1 MIFGR
6 LLKDKIHSAFDGA
19 QPGKSLAGL
28 CLKLLADQKET
39 WPVLREGY
47 EALRQV
53 RERSV
58 LYPGFSVLLQHNPG
72 RIMSTLAAVG
82 EQDTNER
89 PCFLCL
95 HRLLE
100 GQKGVLYR
108 DEYLILC
115 NPMPVFSAHFTIAH
129 LDHRPQSISGHV
141 DTFLRLM
148 ADFGS
153 SWTILYNGPKCGA
166 SAPDHFHF
174 QAVPSGRMPIEKEIQ
189 NKDRLALIARKD
201 GVVFYQARDVG
212 REVIILEGDNPTAVE
227 SAFTSFL
234 HALSKVLSAGEEPM
248 INVAGSYEQTT
259 WRLIVFPR
267 RKHRPDAFFR
277 ERDARIAVS
286 PAVIEMG
293 GVLVTPFVRDFE
305 RLDTAAVE
313 SIYEEVSLEAKS
325 VKSAIDAIGQTG

>member
-1 MIFGR
+1 
-6 LLKDKIHSAFDGA
+6 LLKDKIHSTFDGA

-47 EALRQV
+47 EAQRQV
-53 RERSV
+53 RERSI
-58 LYPGFSVLLQHNPG
+58 PCSGFAVLLQHNPG
-72 RIMSTLAAVG
+72 RIISTLAAVG

-95 HRLLE
+95 HHLPE

-108 DEYLILC
+108 DEYLILS

-129 LDHRPQSISGHV
+129 VDHRPQSISGHV
-141 DTFLRLM
+141 ETFLRLM

-153 SWTILYNGPKCGA
+153 SWTILYNGPTCGA
-166 SAPDHFHF
+166 SAPDQFHF

-189 NKDRLALIARKD
+189 NKNRLALVAQKD
-201 GVVFYQARDVG
+201 GVIFYRARDVG
-212 REVIILEGDNPTAVE
+212 REVIILEGDNPAAVG

-234 HALSKVLSAGEEPM
+234 HALSKVLCVGEEPM

-259 WRLIVFPR
+259 WRLVVFPR

-277 ERDARIAVS
+277 EGDARIAVS

-293 GVLVTPFVRDFE
+293 GVLVTPFARDFE

-325 VKSAIDAIGQTG
+325 VKSAINTIGQTG

>member
-1 MIFGR
+1 MRGNSRPAENESGGVLIFDR
-6 LLKDKIHSAFDGA
+6 LLKDKIHSTFDGV

-53 RERSV
+53 RERSI
-58 LYPGFSVLLQHNPG
+58 PCSGFSVLLQHNPG

-95 HRLLE
+95 HHLPE

-129 LDHRPQSISGHV
+129 IDHRPQSISGHV

-153 SWTILYNGPKCGA
+153 SLDDPLQWTNM
-166 SAPDHFHF
+166 
-174 QAVPSGRMPIEKEIQ
+174 R
-189 NKDRLALIARKD
+189 RLR
-201 GVVFYQARDVG
+201 
-212 REVIILEGDNPTAVE
+212 
-227 SAFTSFL
+227 
-234 HALSKVLSAGEEPM
+234 
-248 INVAGSYEQTT
+248 AGSFSFSGSPIRT
-259 WRLIVFPR
+259 
-267 RKHRPDAFFR
+267 DADR
-277 ERDARIAVS
+277 ERNR
-286 PAVIEMG
+286 E
-293 GVLVTPFVRDFE
+293 
-305 RLDTAAVE
+305 
-313 SIYEEVSLEAKS
+313 
-325 VKSAIDAIGQTG
+325 